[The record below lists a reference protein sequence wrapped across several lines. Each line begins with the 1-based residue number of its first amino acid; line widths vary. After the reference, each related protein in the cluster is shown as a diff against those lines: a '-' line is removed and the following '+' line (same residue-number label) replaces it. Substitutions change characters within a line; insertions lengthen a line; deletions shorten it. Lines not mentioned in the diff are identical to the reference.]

1 MKLTGTYRKG
11 IVSLL
16 KKNEVEADTVDV
28 EAEWDSTLTYGENK
42 THFIE
47 LLKKLGKWHEQ
58 EAQVSA
64 EVKEQIESYVKE
76 QIEFEQ
82 QQYRQELEAE
92 IERIRKTAVDTTEF
106 YGTLKQKIEMVRQ
119 DYIHSLFVVGDS
131 GCGKTTFITSQFND
145 GTLVKQT
152 GHISPL
158 QLYSVLYHNREG
170 KIIYFDDTESLLG
183 NEDAKVLIKQATDT
197 TETRIVMWNTSRKL
211 DNMPNWFVLD
221 SNIIF
226 ALNSISQDESMKA
239 VINRAEKVEL
249 NFCWDDYIK
258 IMYSIAKKAR
268 QVLGT
273 SITPQERQKIVDFI
287 RENSD
292 EATESFSLRSQFKV
306 ENYYVFDRRNWQ
318 KYALELLSKKVD
330 ELRVMKDLVVSG
342 KTVKEQVKMFF
353 DLTGKSRATYFNLKK
368 KLKSKA

>member
-1 MKLTGTYRKG
+1 MGQH
-11 IVSLL
+11 
-16 KKNEVEADTVDV
+16 
-28 EAEWDSTLTYGENK
+28 LTYKENK
-42 THFIE
+42 AHFIE
-47 LLKKLGKWHEQ
+47 VLKKLGKWHGQ

-64 EVKEQIESYVKE
+64 DAKEQIESYVKE

-106 YGTLKQKIEMVRQ
+106 YGTLKQKIEMVKQ

-170 KIIYFDDTESLLG
+170 KVIYFDDTESLLE

-197 TETRIVMWNTSRKL
+197 TETRIVMWNTSKKL

-249 NFCWDDYIK
+249 SFSWEDYIK
-258 IMYSIAKKAR
+258 IMTAIAKR
-268 QVLGT
+268 PREVLGKTIT
-273 SITPQERQKIVDFI
+273 SQERLKIVEFI
-287 RENSD
+287 KENSD
-292 EATESFSLRSQFKV
+292 ETTDNFSLRTQYKV
-306 ENYYVFDRRNWQ
+306 ENYYVFDRKIWQ
-318 KYALELLSKKVD
+318 KYALEILSNKVD
-330 ELRVMKDLVVSG
+330 ELKVIKELLSSG
-342 KTVKEQVKMFF
+342 KTVKEQVKDFNER
-353 DLTGKSRATYFNLKK
+353 TGRCRATYFLLKK
-368 KLKSKA
+368 KLKSRV